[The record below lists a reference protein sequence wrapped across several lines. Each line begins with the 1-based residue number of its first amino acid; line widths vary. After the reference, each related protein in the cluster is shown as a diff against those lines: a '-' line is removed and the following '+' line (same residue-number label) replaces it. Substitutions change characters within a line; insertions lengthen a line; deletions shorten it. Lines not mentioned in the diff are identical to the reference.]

1 MNGEHVSRMQ
11 KDPEHKEPTREDL
24 LVRVER
30 QRRRAERWT
39 EKHDKILDQNRELE
53 RLACDYAE
61 TIEALREQHKLEL
74 EELKKKHDEKLGKIN
89 QWHEKALEALRQKE
103 DESQNLRWA
112 LDQKEEAIK
121 IGEREIERR
130 KKERSK
136 AKYRKLMDSPI
147 YDEYGGLVP
156 WLRKAVKRE
165 LKASSN
171 VPVYVVK
178 GNEVKLT
185 GEPGYYTTLSG
196 NTVVHSPGA
205 YKWRTSYHGSTERI
219 DVGRAWIARN
229 KGRLAKKES
238 LR

>member
-1 MNGEHVSRMQ
+1 MQ
-11 KDPEHKEPTREDL
+11 KEIEHKEPTREDL

-39 EKHDKILDQNRELE
+39 DKHNKLSDQNRELE

-74 EELKKKHDEKLGKIN
+74 EELTNHYKDVLGRIKEREN
-89 QWHEKALEALRQKE
+89 KALTELRQQE
-103 DESQNLRWA
+103 DKVYRIE
-112 LDQKEEAIK
+112 LDLENKEEAIK

-130 KKERSK
+130 QKERSK
-136 AKYRKLMDSPI
+136 AKYRKLMDGPI

-229 KGRLAKKES
+229 KGCLAKKES